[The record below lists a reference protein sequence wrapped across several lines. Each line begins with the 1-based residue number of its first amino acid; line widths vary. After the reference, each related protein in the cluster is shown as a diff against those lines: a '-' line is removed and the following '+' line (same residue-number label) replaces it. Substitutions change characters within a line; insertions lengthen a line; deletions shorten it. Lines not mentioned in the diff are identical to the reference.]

1 MMNKRL
7 VILGAGIGRLGVIKE
22 LRESGVPLDDLDI
35 AIVDDDFSHFLGFTL
50 PWVMRG
56 WRDHPPAPAF
66 LRAAPR
72 EEARGAGLARTVAMQ
87 SLLPRLL
94 SGVQQRV
101 LAQGLNPQAKSPWSI
116 SAAITSAGAAS

>member
-22 LRESGVPLDDLDI
+22 LRESGVALDDLDI
-35 AIVDDDFSHFLGFTL
+35 AIVDDDSHFLGFTL

-56 WRDHPPAPAF
+56 WPDYPPDPAF

-72 EEARGAGLARTVAMQ
+72 KEARGAGLARTVAMH

-101 LAQGLNPQAKSPWSI
+101 LAQALNPQAKSPWRI